1 MKNKEA
7 LEKLYKVKI
16 YQKEASAYDYLKD
29 IYKEEIETIKQDLE
43 IFNIIKQLFI
53 HNKKYL
59 GVQKSLNSFKA
70 LVNCGEITQ
79 EQYDELKVW
88 LENEK

>member
-1 MKNKEA
+1 MTSKEA
-7 LEKLYKVKI
+7 LEKIEEELYLILPKNI
-16 YQKEASAYDYLKD
+16 RDNL
-29 IYKEEIETIKQDLE
+29 IETIKQDLE